1 MTFSPLTKISP
12 SLAIFTWFVLKGG
25 PTVSILI
32 FPGILQLTTG
42 EASVRPYPWS
52 VVNHHVHQV
61 QLGAAL
67 EDAGEGDGEPRARA
81 Q

>member
-12 SLAIFTWFVLKGG
+12 SSAISTWFVLKGG

-42 EASVRPYPWS
+42 EASVRP
-52 VVNHHVHQV
+52 
-61 QLGAAL
+61 
-67 EDAGEGDGEPRARA
+67 
-81 Q
+81 